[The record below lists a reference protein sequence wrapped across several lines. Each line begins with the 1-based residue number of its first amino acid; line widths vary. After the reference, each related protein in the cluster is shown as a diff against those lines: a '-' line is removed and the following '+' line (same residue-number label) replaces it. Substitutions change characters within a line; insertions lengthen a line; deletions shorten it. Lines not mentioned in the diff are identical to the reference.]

1 MNKYIFKILK
11 YIHTYYLM
19 SDTDKLIKNIAID
32 IMCVTTIWGLLNNPY
47 TALSNKFHTPVPMC
61 ITIFGTGISLF
72 VMKKYF

>member
-19 SDTDKLIKNIAID
+19 SDTDQLIKDIAID
-32 IMCVTTIWGLLNNPY
+32 IICVTTIWGLLNNPY
-47 TALSNKFHTPVPMC
+47 MALSTNFHNKVPMC

>member
-1 MNKYIFKILK
+1 MTN
-11 YIHTYYLM
+11 
-19 SDTDKLIKNIAID
+19 TDKLIKDIAID

-47 TALSNKFHTPVPMC
+47 MALSSKFFNSVPMC